1 MSSDPQKAKENQ
13 SQEFVLHIS
22 DIPLDVKEDDI
33 KEYFKKEFNDT
44 EFKVLNIK
52 RHFRTDI
59 PTQWAHVVVDKQDS
73 YKLILDKHKFPIFK
87 PANKIQSRVL
97 PEIKDKAQ
105 LRDNTTNLVI
115 RKLNKQLVDNSD
127 LYSYFA
133 KIGEVVCCKVSKTLS
148 GDQSEIKQSSNGYG
162 YVKFRDEQ

>member
-59 PTQWAHVVVDKQDS
+59 PT
-73 YKLILDKHKFPIFK
+73 
-87 PANKIQSRVL
+87 
-97 PEIKDKAQ
+97 
-105 LRDNTTNLVI
+105 
-115 RKLNKQLVDNSD
+115 
-127 LYSYFA
+127 
-133 KIGEVVCCKVSKTLS
+133 
-148 GDQSEIKQSSNGYG
+148 
-162 YVKFRDEQ
+162 